1 VESAFPL
8 EVREALA
15 KKGHDAAVMPH
26 IGGGMNAIQFGASG
40 PDGQAENFTGAA
52 CWREPESGSGPR
64 NPADNR
70 RKEIG
75 DG

>member
-1 VESAFPL
+1 
-8 EVREALA
+8 
-15 KKGHDAAVMPH
+15 
-26 IGGGMNAIQFGASG
+26 MNAIQFGASG